1 MIAFLHQ
8 KKKMILTGEDILPE
22 QTPNI
27 LYNISFSLNSY
38 LMDNEQ
44 LCNSV
49 KLLALLKKMI
59 NFT

>member
-1 MIAFLHQ
+1 
-8 KKKMILTGEDILPE
+8 MILTGEDILPE

-38 LMDNEQ
+38 FMDNEQ

-59 NFT
+59 YFT